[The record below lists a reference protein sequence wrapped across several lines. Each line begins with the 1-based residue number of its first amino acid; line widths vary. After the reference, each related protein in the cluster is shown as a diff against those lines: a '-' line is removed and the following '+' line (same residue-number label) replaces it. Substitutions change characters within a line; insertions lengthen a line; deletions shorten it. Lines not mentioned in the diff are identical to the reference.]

1 MTLFDLTHC
10 YFQGV
15 VAGVEI
21 QLCLEAL
28 HRRRTSLIMI
38 RSFAEAGWSQ
48 PVLQNTDASQLLS
61 DIKERL
67 TESAFKGMA
76 SESQ

>member
-1 MTLFDLTHC
+1 MTLFGSTHC

-28 HRRRTSLIMI
+28 HCRRTLLIMI

-48 PVLQNTDASQLLS
+48 PVFQNANISQ
-61 DIKERL
+61 I
-67 TESAFKGMA
+67 
-76 SESQ
+76 